1 MIGVSNMNLPVRL
14 KELRKKKNNMTQ
26 EEVAEKIHISRQT
39 LSNWETGKSYPDLQ
53 KSLLYLCELYNTTL
67 YDLVNQDITTMKSKV
82 IRRDIYILAYLFL
95 MSIIV
100 FILSIVAFIKI
111 NLFISIVTISLSIA
125 CLTVTS
131 LKLERIKKE
140 NNITTFN
147 EVIKFINKCE

>member
-14 KELRKKKNNMTQ
+14 KELRKKKHNMTQ

-53 KSLLYLCELYNTTL
+53 SLLYLLELYNTTL

>member
-14 KELRKKKNNMTQ
+14 KELRKKNNMTQ

-53 KSLLYLCELYNTTL
+53 SLLYLCELYNTTL

>member
-53 KSLLYLCELYNTTL
+53 SLLYLCELYNTTL